1 MILNFHFSCRYGSG
15 ENSSIH
21 LHHGWRPTH
30 QIYRVQGKDCVLKHC
45 KNLVSHTQNKCHAR
59 KHVTQKHVTQK
70 NMSHK
75 NMSRKNI
82 SRKIHV
88 TQKTYLTLI
97 AWNKLLCDM
106 FMSFEFCVICR
117 ISNRQETG
125 SADSKPLPSLVICPP
140 TLTGHWVYEVEKF
153 VSKEFLKPLHYTGP
167 PMERQR
173 CV

>member
-15 ENSSIH
+15 ENSSVH

-30 QIYRVQGKDCVLKHC
+30 QIYRVQGKDYVLKHC
-45 KNLVSHTQNKCHAR
+45 KNLVFHTQNRCHAR
-59 KHVTQKHVTQK
+59 KHVTHE
-70 NMSHK
+70 NMSRK
-75 NMSRKNI
+75 NMSRK
-82 SRKIHV
+82 
-88 TQKTYLTLI
+88 KTYLTLI

-106 FMSFEFCVICR
+106 FMSHINLLHAIGFRVLCVICR

-125 SADSKPLPSLVICPP
+125 SADCKPLPSLVICPP

>member
-30 QIYRVQGKDCVLKHC
+30 QIYRVQGKDYVLKHC

-70 NMSHK
+70 TCHTK
-75 NMSRKNI
+75 TCHAKTYHAKYMSRKKHTSHWLRETNCC
-82 SRKIHV
+82 V
-88 TQKTYLTLI
+88 TC
-97 AWNKLLCDM
+97 LCL
-106 FMSFEFCVICR
+106 SSSVICR